1 MSAVRTHE
9 MMRSSRK
16 KFKGGTSGFSSLF
29 MLNYAESFASP
40 TPKHARKE
48 AIFLRCS
55 RGEGVVLVIPDG
67 QRLALLPLHAGCIY
81 ILL

>member
-9 MMRSSRK
+9 MMRSSRQ
-16 KFKGGTSGFSSLF
+16 KFKGGTSGSFSLF
-29 MLNYAESFASP
+29 MLNYAVSSACP

-48 AIFLRCS
+48 AIFLRRS
-55 RGEGVVLVIPDG
+55 RGEGVLFVIPDG
-67 QRLALLPLHAGCIY
+67 LRLALLPLHAGCIY